1 MNQFQNNEIN
11 GYTNKNNFHNNKK
24 EQKEVDNSYSGEKEE
39 LNELGIKNKI
49 YYSHRNN
56 EINFRNPNKFINIK
70 DGDIQLFQKFKNK
83 HINMKNSNLK
93 IQTKTN
99 YENNKINIYNNK
111 FNKTNQIANHINLN
125 NTNSVKNMNSYINK
139 YKPIRLN
146 YNKKQQYNEI
156 LQQTCNKYN
165 NNINDED
172 ENIKE
177 KKENEFSLNQN
188 NERIQVKIDN
198 LKNQFGFSGSN
209 EEFIKYLEIIKIKSD
224 LTLLV
229 EILFNNG
236 EKLDEEKAEECFNK
250 LENLLEYK
258 NYEEKNILNGYQY
271 LFEKLVKI
279 NNLNKSDIITEI

>member
-11 GYTNKNNFHNNKK
+11 GYTNKNNFHNNKE
-24 EQKEVDNSYSGEKEE
+24 EQKEVDNSYSGEKED
-39 LNELGIKNKI
+39 LNEVLIKNKI
-49 YYSHRNN
+49 YYSNRNN

-93 IQTKTN
+93 IKTKTDS
-99 YENNKINIYNNK
+99 ENNKINNCDNK
-111 FNKTNQIANHINLN
+111 FNKTNHITNHINLN
-125 NTNSVKNMNSYINK
+125 NPNSVKNMNSYINK

-146 YNKKQQYNEI
+146 YNKKHQYNEI

-165 NNINDED
+165 NKIKDED
-172 ENIKE
+172 E
-177 KKENEFSLNQN
+177 KENEFDSNQN
-188 NERIQVKIDN
+188 CEQIQEKIDN
-198 LKNQFGFSGSN
+198 LKNQFGFTGSN

-224 LTLLV
+224 LTHLV

-236 EKLDEEKAEECFNK
+236 EKLNEEKAEECFNK

-258 NYEEKNILNGYQY
+258 NNEEKNLLNGYQY

-279 NNLNKSDIITEI
+279 NNLNESDINTDI